1 MKPKQREA
9 IISEFKLLQNLL
21 QQHGTTVKVLFPDIV
36 PQIKEIYNEVLYD
49 KVDQKDRGLLLNPE
63 KKRNILGLVHTIED
77 VKTAFIKELTNSE
90 NDKIVLTD
98 VIKNSALA
106 TEFTTDALFK
116 DLEVAVQAVINNVS
130 GTFVNKKDLQKKL
143 IEAINNTYADIDA
156 GKIEKCK
163 NIKSIKNLGVGII
176 DEYLDGYKS
185 TYKGNI
191 TKPNYDA
198 FINEMNT
205 IFDEY
210 AVLSQAE
217 FESQVQKWFAEAAE
231 NLASLE
237 KDKFAQA
244 PVILSEAAAKLQ
256 QQTSR
261 FVEDGLEVVGQAVVD
276 CLAAIEDGLSLAEV
290 AKTLASDLPS
300 IQIPQLGPDQLGE
313 ISQEANYVTRT
324 LSTTIVFGDALLAAI
339 NPNAPIFVINQP
351 RFREDLMANLN
362 EWKEELTNSL
372 TEAADLILKLDGCTI
387 DGALFITNISDCC
400 KVDAVHK
407 AISGLAFEEMKLLR
421 HKDLAEF
428 EAQWGKPWTA
438 AIQGINVESD
448 IIDVFA
454 NDPDKLVELY
464 TDIYTFV
471 PSADHVIATL
481 NLCIGGKVNLA
492 LQAVNRLKKEVDKIS
507 EEVTIIKNVND
518 MQTLGLGYNSM
529 SSEVDLIFKN
539 IVQAHKIRHNK
550 IALYCLEYDKAHLQ
564 ADASIEDFNK
574 ASDAL
579 KAFREAIFDALKG
592 IATAALCATGV
603 GALAGAAGSLA
614 TFAASEMAKAV
625 LEATVEAAIEGAV
638 DVVIEGIGAK
648 EAVCGGLPTLK
659 NFAPSTLVTY
669 LKQQIEGEDEII
681 AVLHDLIKVSEG
693 IQKAKSYIQHALD
706 NKINMDISPLVAK
719 YDAFAEKL
727 SKWLGV
733 QKANINTYNEES
745 EKLTIQANIT
755 CKNIERNMYVQ
766 IIADQFKGDLE
777 NGDNWQLL
785 CDSHK
790 VFRPRLLAT
799 GMIRST
805 DFIDN
810 MGYDYEWQAE
820 LKYLYDQ
827 KEIAV
832 F

>member
-163 NIKSIKNLGVGII
+163 NIKAIKNLGVGII

-191 TKPNYDA
+191 TKPNYEA

-529 SSEVDLIFKN
+529 MNEIDIVFKEL
-539 IVQAHKIRHNK
+539 VQAHKKRNTK
-550 IALYCLEYDKAHLQ
+550 INTFCLEYDAAYTQ
-564 ADASIEDFNK
+564 ANESFEDFNE
-574 ASDAL
+574 ASASL
-579 KAFREAIFDALKG
+579 EAFRAAVFDAFVGL
-592 IATAALCATGV
+592 ATVALCATGV
-603 GALAGAAGSLA
+603 GALAAAGGMLA
-614 TFAASEMAKAV
+614 KVAKSDLGKDMINAAVEGTVNVVVEGTGLKKNATSGLPKLENSAAKPFVEYLGKQIEAETEIIKVLDLLIKISEDVQNANKEIQSA
-625 LEATVEAAIEGAV
+625 LEAGAGEENLQTFV
-638 DVVIEGIGAK
+638 SNYK
-648 EAVCGGLPTLK
+648 EFSKDLAEW
-659 NFAPSTLVTY
+659 VT
-669 LKQQIEGEDEII
+669 K
-681 AVLHDLIKVSEG
+681 
-693 IQKAKSYIQHALD
+693 
-706 NKINMDISPLVAK
+706 
-719 YDAFAEKL
+719 
-727 SKWLGV
+727 
-733 QKANINTYNEES
+733 QKANINAYNGES
-745 EKLTIQANIT
+745 EKMTIQKDT
-755 CKNIERNMYVQ
+755 TKKLMERNMYVQ